1 MFDVGIIGAGPAGYI
16 AAIKAAQKGLA
27 VVLFEKQH
35 IGGTCLNKGCIPT
48 KTILHSTKLFAEAK
62 NLEKFGV
69 KAENVSFDFA
79 KIQERQKTVAEKI
92 QKNLTALIKSYGI
105 TIVEEEAHIEKQ
117 GLIKTQTNTY
127 EVKNIIIATGSKPNK
142 FKLNGNYSED
152 FVMTSDDVLNLME
165 LPNSIMIVGSG
176 AIGIEWA
183 RIFSALGVKVYIVE
197 MMENLI
203 PIADMDI
210 SDRILK
216 LFKRSRIDCYT
227 STTIEKIEDKT
238 VTLSNGKVIEV
249 DKILLGAGRLPEVNI
264 GENEIKVN
272 KFVEIDETFKTNI
285 ENVFAIGDINGK
297 SMLAHSAMKQAENV
311 IDYIVDGKC
320 DKFDSNLVPS
330 VIYGSPEIAW
340 IGKTEQSLIKE
351 NFVYKKSVFPIS
363 ALGKAYAE
371 NKIDGFIKVLST
383 EDEILGVHII
393 SEEASAMVQQFA
405 IAMANKLSPKA
416 FHKVIFAHPTYSEGV
431 AESIL
436 GLDNM
441 ALHLPKPNL

>member
-16 AAIKAAQKGLA
+16 AAIKAAQKGLT

-48 KTILHSTKLFAEAK
+48 KTILHSTKLYSEAK
-62 NLEKFGV
+62 NLEKFGIT
-69 KAENVSFDFA
+69 AENVSFDFA

-92 QKNLTALIKSYGI
+92 KKNLTSLIKSYGI

-117 GLIKTQTNTY
+117 GLIKTNTSTY

-176 AIGIEWA
+176 AIGVEWA
-183 RIFSALGVKVYIVE
+183 RIFSSLGVKVYIVE

-203 PIADMDI
+203 PIADIDI

-227 STTIEKIEDKT
+227 ATTIERIEDKT
-238 VTLSNGKVIEV
+238 VTLSNGKTIEV
-249 DKILLGAGRLPEVNI
+249 DKILLGAGRLPEINI
-264 GENEIKVN
+264 GKNEVKIN
-272 KFVEIDETFKTNI
+272 KFIEIDDTFKTNI
-285 ENVFAIGDINGK
+285 DNIYAIGDINGK

-311 IDYIVDGKC
+311 IDYIVDKKEF
-320 DKFDSNLVPS
+320 KFDNNLVPS

-340 IGKTEQSLIKE
+340 IGKTEQTLIKE
-351 NFVYKKSVFPIS
+351 NISYKKSIFPIS

-371 NKIDGFIKVLST
+371 NKIDGFIKVLSNN
-383 EDEILGVHII
+383 DEIIGAHII

-405 IAMANKLSPKA
+405 IAMANNIAPKEL
-416 FHKVIFAHPTYSEGV
+416 HKVIFAHPTYSEGV

-441 ALHLPKPNL
+441 ALHLPKSN

>member
-16 AAIKAAQKGLA
+16 AAIKAAQKGLT

-48 KTILHSTKLFAEAK
+48 KTILHSTKLYSEAK
-62 NLEKFGV
+62 NLEKFGIT
-69 KAENVSFDFA
+69 AENVSFDFA

-92 QKNLTALIKSYGI
+92 KKNLTSLIKSYGI

-117 GLIKTQTNTY
+117 GLIKTNTSTY

-183 RIFSALGVKVYIVE
+183 RIFSSLGVKVYIVE

-203 PIADMDI
+203 PIADIDI

-227 STTIEKIEDKT
+227 ATTIERIEDKT

-249 DKILLGAGRLPEVNI
+249 DKILLGAGRLPEINI
-264 GENEIKVN
+264 GKNEVKIN
-272 KFVEIDETFKTNI
+272 KFIEIDDNFKTNI
-285 ENVFAIGDINGK
+285 DNIYAIGDINGK

-311 IDYIVDGKC
+311 IDYIVDKKEF
-320 DKFDSNLVPS
+320 KFDNNLVPS

-340 IGKTEQSLIKE
+340 IGKTEQTLIKE
-351 NFVYKKSVFPIS
+351 NISYKKSIFPIS

-371 NKIDGFIKVLST
+371 NKIDGFIKVLSNN
-383 EDEILGVHII
+383 DEIIGAHII

-405 IAMANKLSPKA
+405 IAMANNIAPKEL
-416 FHKVIFAHPTYSEGV
+416 HKVIFAHPTYSEGV

-441 ALHLPKPNL
+441 ALHLPKSN